1 MKICEEMVK
10 LREGLDKRS
19 IAWVD
24 KSDICSKERIEM
36 LKSMGFT
43 EEESDF
49 TMYRTHFTYKDHFYS
64 VIFGYGSYGGTNPI
78 TSEASGDKLELM
90 IDDNTPKGW
99 LTAED
104 VLNIVDKA

>member
-10 LREGLDKRS
+10 LREGLDKRN
-19 IAWVD
+19 IAWID
-24 KSDICSKERIEM
+24 ESDIYSKDRIEM
-36 LKSMGFT
+36 LKSKGFT

-64 VIFGYGSYGGTNPI
+64 VIFGYGSYGGINPI
-78 TSEASGDKLELM
+78 SSQLSGDRLELM
-90 IDDNTPKGW
+90 IDENTPKGW

-104 VLNIVDKA
+104 VLDIVDKA

>member
-10 LREGLDKRS
+10 LREELDKRN

-24 KSDICSKERIEM
+24 KSDIYSKERIEM
-36 LKSMGFT
+36 LKSKGFT
-43 EEESDF
+43 EEQSDL

-78 TSEASGDKLELM
+78 TSEVSGDKLELM
-90 IDDNTPKGW
+90 IDDNNPQGW

-104 VLNIVDKA
+104 VLNIIDKA